1 MFASSWSE
9 LRHSVLESRAAPP
22 VYWLAGSSQV
32 RIRLT
37 YDTDGL
43 TWIQNLG
50 LAIGAIS
57 VNVPNYIAEVAPPEI
72 RGSLISL
79 QQLANTAG
87 TMVSFWVNYGT
98 NNIRGTSS
106 SQSDA
111 AWLVPICLQ
120 LFPGITLGIG
130 MLFMPF
136 SPRWLIHHDREKEA
150 RHVLSS
156 LRNLSED
163 DDLIELEFLEIKA
176 QSVFEK
182 RNTARNWPHL
192 SKMSPVNTF
201 KLQWVAIGSLFRTN
215 AMFYRVVCATVTMFF
230 QQATGI
236 NAGKVFLDH
245 SIGNNPSVLTSLKF
259 CTMHLRFS
267 PP

>member
-1 MFASSWSE
+1 M
-9 LRHSVLESRAAPP
+9 
-22 VYWLAGSSQV
+22 
-32 RIRLT
+32 
-37 YDTDGL
+37 
-43 TWIQNLG
+43 
-50 LAIGAIS
+50 
-57 VNVPNYIAEVAPPEI
+57 
-72 RGSLISL
+72 SL

-150 RHVLSS
+150 RHVLSI

-182 RNTARNWPHL
+182 RNAAGNWPHL

-215 AMFYRVVCATVTMFF
+215 AMFHRVICATVTMFF

-236 NAGKVFLDH
+236 NAGKVF
-245 SIGNNPSVLTSLKF
+245 SRPF
-259 CTMHLRFS
+259 YWQ
-267 PP
+267 

>member
-1 MFASSWSE
+1 
-9 LRHSVLESRAAPP
+9 
-22 VYWLAGSSQV
+22 
-32 RIRLT
+32 
-37 YDTDGL
+37 
-43 TWIQNLG
+43 
-50 LAIGAIS
+50 
-57 VNVPNYIAEVAPPEI
+57 
-72 RGSLISL
+72 
-79 QQLANTAG
+79 
-87 TMVSFWVNYGT
+87 MVSFWVNYGT

-156 LRNLSED
+156 LRNLSEN

-182 RNTARNWPHL
+182 RNTAGNWPHL

-201 KLQWVAIGSLFRTN
+201 KLQWVAIGSLFQTN
-215 AMFYRVVCATVTMFF
+215 AMFHRVICATVTMFF

-236 NAGKVFLDH
+236 NAGKVF
-245 SIGNNPSVLTSLKF
+245 PRPF
-259 CTMHLRFS
+259 YWQ
-267 PP
+267 

>member
-1 MFASSWSE
+1 MERSNE
-9 LRHSVLESRAAPP
+9 N
-22 VYWLAGSSQV
+22 Q
-32 RIRLT
+32 I
-37 YDTDGL
+37 
-43 TWIQNLG
+43 LG

-57 VNVPNYIAEVAPPEI
+57 VNIPNYIAEVAPPEI
-72 RGSLISL
+72 RGSLVSL
-79 QQLANTAG
+79 QQFAGTAG

-98 NNIRGTSS
+98 NNIKGTGS

-120 LFPGITLGIG
+120 LFPGISLGIG

-136 SPRWLIHHDREKEA
+136 SPRWLIHHNREKEA

-163 DDLIELEFLEIKA
+163 HDLIELEFLEIKA

-182 RNTARNWPHL
+182 RNTARKWPHL
-192 SKMSPVNTF
+192 AKLSPWNTF
-201 KLQWVAIGSLFRTN
+201 KLQWVAVGSLFRTN
-215 AMFYRVVCATVTMFF
+215 AMFHRVVCATVTMFF

-236 NAGKVFLDH
+236 NAGKVFPVYL
-245 SIGNNPSVLTSLKF
+245 IGNKAPVLTSSK
-259 CTMHLRFS
+259 CYTMHLRSS